1 MKKTFVL
8 ALTFLLLF
16 VLALT
21 GCAPAARE
29 PVAREPVAREPVARE
44 PVAQEP
50 AEVDVKRIGVSMPT
64 MELQRWNQDGQNLK
78 QMLEAEGFEVDLQ
91 YAENRVDLQISQLE
105 NMITLGAN
113 VLVIAAIDGAALGS
127 ILEEAANEGIRVIA
141 YDRLIMDTPNVD
153 YYATFDNFHV
163 GVLQGEFIV
172 NALDLGANAGP
183 FNLEVFAGSPDDNN
197 AFFFRDGAFS
207 VLQEHIDAGTLVIN
221 SGQTE
226 MEQIAIQGWT
236 PEGAQNRMDNLLTAY
251 YADRNIDVVLSP
263 NDSLAQGI
271 VASLRAAGYGSA
283 DKPFP
288 ILTGQDADIINVKM
302 LIAGEQ
308 SMSVFKD
315 TRVLAAQVVDMI
327 IAIRDGAEV
336 PVNDTTTYDNRVK
349 VVPTNLSEP
358 TVVTTENYEEVLIE
372 GGYYTREQIG
382 Q

>member
-1 MKKTFVL
+1 MKKIFVL
-8 ALTFLLLF
+8 ALSFLLLF
-16 VLALT
+16 ALVLT
-21 GCAPAARE
+21 GCAPAA
-29 PVAREPVAREPVARE
+29 
-44 PVAQEP
+44 QEQVE
-50 AEVDVKRIGVSMPT
+50 ADAMLIGVSMPT

-91 YAENRVDLQISQLE
+91 YAENKVDLQISQLE
-105 NMITLGAN
+105 NMITLGAD

-127 ILEEAANEGIRVIA
+127 VLEEAAAEGIRVIA

-153 YYATFDNFHV
+153 YYATFDNFQV

-172 NALDLGANAGP
+172 DALGLGANAGP

-226 MEQIAIQGWT
+226 MEQIAIPGWK

-251 YADRNIDVVLSP
+251 YADRNIDVILSP

-288 ILTGQDADIINVKM
+288 VLTGQDCDIINVKM
-302 LIAGEQ
+302 MIAGEQ

-358 TVVTTENYEEVLIE
+358 IVVTTENYEEVLIE

>member
-1 MKKTFVL
+1 MKKIFFLGVS
-8 ALTFLLLF
+8 FLLLF
-16 VLALT
+16 ALVLT
-21 GCAPAARE
+21 GCAPRTE
-29 PVAREPVAREPVARE
+29 G
-44 PVAQEP
+44 P
-50 AEVDVKRIGVSMPT
+50 AGGDAMLIGVSMPT

-78 QMLEAEGFEVDLQ
+78 QMLEEQGFEVDLQ
-91 YAENRVDLQISQLE
+91 YAENKVDLQISQLE
-105 NMITLGAN
+105 NMITLGAD

-127 ILEEAANEGIRVIA
+127 VLEEAAAEGIRVIA

-153 YYATFDNFHV
+153 YYATFDNFQV

-172 NALDLGANAGP
+172 DALGLGMNPGP
-183 FNLEVFAGSPDDNN
+183 FNLEIFAGSPDDNN
-197 AFFFRDGAFS
+197 AFFFFNGAMS
-207 VLQEHIDAGTLVIN
+207 ILQEHIDAGALVIN

-226 MEQIAIQGWT
+226 MEQIAIQGWK

-288 ILTGQDADIINVKM
+288 VLTGQDADIINVRM
-302 LIAGEQ
+302 LIAEEQ

-327 IAIRDGAEV
+327 VALGAGEEV

-358 TVVTTENYEEVLIE
+358 IVVTTENYEEVLIE
-372 GGYYTREQIG
+372 GGYYTAEQIG